1 MTLLATL
8 LIIIF
13 SGVAVL
19 ILLVT
24 LIIIINSKKKKRQQL
39 DQLVQDKERVKILD
53 NMILNPKAQVED
65 LKAGSE
71 KPYEVQYNS
80 TNKEKSNVARRHSI
94 MLKIEE
100 ISALSNRKYMLDPGE
115 LITIGSAKD
124 NTIELT
130 DAMID
135 AKQCEIGL
143 YERDN
148 KLPYLQNIGSRRVI
162 LLRKKEW
169 INVGTD
175 RIVLMNGDIIEMGQ
189 VRLRISIIK

>member
-1 MTLLATL
+1 MTLLSTLL
-8 LIIIF
+8 LIIL

-24 LIIIINSKKKKRQQL
+24 LIIIISSKKKKKQKQEQL
-39 DQLVQDKERVKILD
+39 IQDKERVKILD
-53 NMILNPKAQVED
+53 DMILNPKSPVD
-65 LKAGSE
+65 GLRAGSE
-71 KPYEVQYNS
+71 KPDEVVYTPPS
-80 TNKEKSNVARRHSI
+80 LPKEKAVKRHSVK
-94 MLKIEE
+94 LLIEE
-100 ISALSNRKYMLDPGE
+100 ISALSIRKYTLDPAD

-148 KLPYLQNIGSRRVI
+148 KLLYLQNIGNRRVV

-169 INVGTD
+169 INVGAE
-175 RIVLMNGDIIEMGQ
+175 RIVLMHGDIIEIGQ